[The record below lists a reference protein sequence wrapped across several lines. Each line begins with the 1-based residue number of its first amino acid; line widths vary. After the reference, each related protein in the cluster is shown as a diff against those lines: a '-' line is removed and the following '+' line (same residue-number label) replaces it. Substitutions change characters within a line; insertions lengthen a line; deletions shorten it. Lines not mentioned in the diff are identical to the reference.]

1 MKRLIKLTFFAVL
14 CLSTSVLGQTSSSK
28 WQAQPIVIDG
38 NGADWGT
45 LPRFFN
51 SEANVKYEFRNDDQ
65 NLYIVLKAAD
75 RATQMQLM
83 AAGFN
88 IRLKVKTSPPIKV
101 GITFPAIKKAEMPS
115 MQMNGEGRTEKL
127 VDKSASNP
135 DILAKDTAIL
145 DGFQFAK
152 GIITSDM
159 KDGKNICFA
168 KSKTG
173 KELVTYEISI
183 PLREIY
189 GNDYKLDNVTATAI
203 QLQVNI
209 NDLSQN
215 EMRKMRGRMG
225 GGRGEGMR
233 GGGER
238 GMGGGMNRGGM
249 NGEGGM
255 EGGGIGGSEIGEMP
269 GQGMESEMQSR
280 AGFSMERKSF
290 SIDFKLSTGK

>member
-1 MKRLIKLTFFAVL
+1 MLLVLMNKLFQF
-14 CLSTSVLGQTSSSK
+14 SVLGLLTISLFTFAQTSTAK
-28 WQAQPIVIDG
+28 WQIQPIVIDG
-38 NGADWGT
+38 NGADWGA

-51 SEANVKYEFRNDDQ
+51 SDTNVKYEFRNDNQ
-65 NLYIVLKAAD
+65 NLYIILKAAD

-88 IRLKVKTSPPIKV
+88 VKLKVKTSPPMKV
-101 GITFPAIKKAEMPS
+101 GITFPAIKKADMPT
-115 MQMNGEGRTEKL
+115 MQTEKL
-127 VDKSASNP
+127 VDKSTSNP
-135 DILAKDTAIL
+135 NILAKDTAIL

-168 KSKTG
+168 KSKTA

-183 PLREIY
+183 PLLEIF
-189 GNDYKLDNVTATAI
+189 GNDYKLDNVTASAI

-215 EMRKMRGRMG
+215 EMHKMRGRMG

-233 GGGER
+233 GEGR
-238 GMGGGMNRGGM
+238 GMGGMNGDGGM
-249 NGEGGM
+249 Q
-255 EGGGIGGSEIGEMP
+255 GGIGGSEIGEM
-269 GQGMESEMQSR
+269 QGLNMENQMQYR
-280 AGFSMERKSF
+280 GGFTMERKSF
-290 SIDFKLSTGK
+290 SIDFKLSSGK